1 MVKYPVP
8 PYNIGISREY
18 DGVDV
23 PNKFPWSAGEFP
35 IESLIFT

>member
-8 PYNIGISREY
+8 PYNIGISPEY

-23 PNKFPWSAGEFP
+23 PEIPMTSR
-35 IESLIFT
+35 